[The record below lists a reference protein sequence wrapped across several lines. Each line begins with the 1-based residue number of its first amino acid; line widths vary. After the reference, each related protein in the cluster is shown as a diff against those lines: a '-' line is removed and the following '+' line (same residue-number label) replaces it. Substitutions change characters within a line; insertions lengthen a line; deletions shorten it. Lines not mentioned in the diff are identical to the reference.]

1 MWFGSAE
8 LEKQVCTTKTGC
20 ATENRRPKKQVCATT
35 TKAWRCTLIRQTKFL
50 AWSLWVPL
58 TASVLIAQKKTAPSH
73 PHPAPQ
79 VSGTFIDADRTGQRL
94 RLTYPLHSKF
104 ETFVGTI
111 HSTCMLPPPSKSGE
125 SKPLDLSTIPTG
137 TRMTVSYVSRGAD
150 KQSQNIILAV
160 RFDSVLPGSAL
171 PQGVYIPCFKGQ
183 PAH

>member
-1 MWFGSAE
+1 
-8 LEKQVCTTKTGC
+8 
-20 ATENRRPKKQVCATT
+20 
-35 TKAWRCTLIRQTKFL
+35 
-50 AWSLWVPL
+50 
-58 TASVLIAQKKTAPSH
+58 
-73 PHPAPQ
+73 
-79 VSGTFIDADRTGQRL
+79 
-94 RLTYPLHSKF
+94 
-104 ETFVGTI
+104 
-111 HSTCMLPPPSKSGE
+111 MLPPPSKSGE